1 MTDEYQ
7 YEFANG
13 DVSVLHISDD
23 WCALLRELDRQEANN
38 NQTEHRR
45 HCSLEEYN
53 RYDSQFPLPHD
64 AYEQIEERD
73 TWEDMRKHLT
83 EQEALVGDLYFRKG
97 FRQQDIAVCVSL
109 TQGRVAQIVQ
119 EIREKL
125 KCFLYDG

>member
-13 DVSVLHISDD
+13 DVSVLHIPDD

-97 FRQQDIAVCVSL
+97 YLQQDLACCLCLSQSRI
-109 TQGRVAQIVQ
+109 AQIIIGIQ
-119 EIREKL
+119 EKL
-125 KCFLYDG
+125 QRRFYNY